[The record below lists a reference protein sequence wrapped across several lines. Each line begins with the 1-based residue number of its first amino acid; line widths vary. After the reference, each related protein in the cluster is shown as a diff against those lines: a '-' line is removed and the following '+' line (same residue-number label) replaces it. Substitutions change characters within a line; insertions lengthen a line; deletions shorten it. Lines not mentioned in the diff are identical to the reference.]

1 MKKRNL
7 ILVIALSIPLLGFFG
22 KDKEKKGKPP
32 TIQEFY
38 AASEVQLGK
47 NWKVFLRAKD
57 NDGDMKDITAVLLEP
72 GNVISPMSFTRIKAK
87 KDRGEFEGYLYLT
100 TPRSVS
106 YYGRKFLIQIQVRD
120 RELNRSEAVKL
131 PLKLGSS
138 AKENIPERWQTAAD
152 NRLGRIMIDF
162 DELDDWR
169 SIY

>member
-7 ILVIALSIPLLGFFG
+7 LLVIALSIPLLGFFG
-22 KDKEKKGKPP
+22 KDNEKKGKPP
-32 TIQEFY
+32 TILDVY
-38 AASEVQLGK
+38 AVSAIQPGR
-47 NWKVFLRAKD
+47 NWKVFLRVKD
-57 NDGDMKDITAVLLEP
+57 DDGDMKDITAMLLEP

-87 KDRGEFEGYLYLT
+87 KDRGKFEGYLYLT
-100 TPRSVS
+100 TPRRVS
-106 YYGRKFLIQIQVRD
+106 FYGRKFVIQIQVRD
-120 RELNRSEAVKL
+120 RALNRSEAIKL
-131 PLKLGSS
+131 PLNFGSS